1 MIKECIFSRTI
12 LSKVEDHFSAQA
24 SRLINVEYFS
34 LSEFLERNSK
44 LKYELCGVSDAFSLD
59 IEFRLIN
66 GFERGARRIVA
77 LPVAR
82 QRSAAK
88 SESDEIKKQKGKAA
102 FDFMAGWGHWSNRWR
117 NRSSPSLETLDFLHG
132 QIRILLIEYKFN
144 DLDPTLFLAHL
155 TNDTRSLKKGI
166 IIKDIKR
173 KFEFSSDTFSSRAFK
188 M

>member
-1 MIKECIFSRTI
+1 MIKECIFSHTI

-102 FDFMAGWGHWSNRWR
+102 FDFMAG
-117 NRSSPSLETLDFLHG
+117 
-132 QIRILLIEYKFN
+132 
-144 DLDPTLFLAHL
+144 
-155 TNDTRSLKKGI
+155 
-166 IIKDIKR
+166 
-173 KFEFSSDTFSSRAFK
+173 
-188 M
+188 

>member
-1 MIKECIFSRTI
+1 MYFLTYDSFESWRS
-12 LSKVEDHFSAQA
+12 LLQA
-24 SRLINVEYFS
+24 SRLINVKYFS

-44 LKYELCGVSDAFSLD
+44 LKYELRGVSDAFSLD